1 MKKRGSIILFA
12 LFMILFVTTIIAIL
26 YLTNKR
32 YIMISKE
39 IRENIYATTKK
50 QKGDMLLYIVNA
62 FVYNGGVL
70 NSVYNAEKIY
80 KNQNETYNFLMYDNV
95 RKIYFNIEQNFL
107 YSTIYDNQN
116 NWKIAKIFNY
126 NVINL
131 YVYDKVKDYVYMPRS
146 IRDVFFNKGLTNVE
160 KNVLKTYK
168 DYLIKYI
175 SETFAVNPNN
185 LSTVWGINYD
195 TVKVYAGGV
204 KKNIY
209 QTSIRPVSIAIKF
222 TISGQDYILLSDI
235 NLKTQLQGINML
247 YTTGGAKSSIYGNF
261 VIKTNI
267 YEVNKTSIKKMTQGQ
282 EGIFNSYP
290 WSF

>member
-32 YIMISKE
+32 YVMISKE

-70 NSVYNAEKIY
+70 NSVYNPEKIY
-80 KNQNETYNFLMYDNV
+80 KNQNETYNFLVYDNV
-95 RKIYFNIEQNFL
+95 KNVYFNIAQNFL
-107 YSTIYDNQN
+107 YSTIYDNSGN
-116 NWKIAKIFNY
+116 SKILKIFKHT
-126 NVINL
+126 VQNL
-131 YVYDKVKDYVYMPRS
+131 YLYDKARNYVYMPQNV
-146 IRDVFFNKGLTNVE
+146 RDLFFVQSLTSAE
-160 KNVLKTYK
+160 RDILRTYK

-247 YTTGGAKSSIYGNF
+247 YTTGGATSSIYGNF